1 MFKWLLKLFKKEHRN
16 IKGQFTKGNQYAK
29 NRKKGK

>member
-1 MFKWLLKLFKKEHRN
+1 MFKWLLKLLKKEHRN
-16 IKGQFTKGNQYAK
+16 IKGQFTNGNQYAK